1 MENSQSVFLHSW
13 GQVCVKYYK
22 WNVGW
27 TMKSRNRFLV
37 FTLTVV
43 LALCTAVQ
51 TAGSTGTNEKQ
62 TVSSIVQMIPAA
74 VDMKEKDG
82 PGNLYALSAVLMDGD
97 SGRVLY
103 EKEGY
108 TARPNASTTKVMT
121 CILALENGAGD
132 DYVEVSKNAASQPE
146 IKLNLKEGEQYY
158 LEDLLYS
165 LMLKSHNDTAV
176 AIAEHIGG
184 SVEGFARMM
193 NEKAKEIGCT
203 NTHFVTPNGLDSADA
218 GGIHQTT
225 ARDLAL
231 IMSYAIKNKTFLHIT
246 QTRDYSFSDISGK
259 RQFSVHN
266 ANAFLDMT
274 QDAVSGKTGFTG
286 NAGYCY
292 VAACEN
298 EGRTFIISLLGCGW
312 PNNKTY
318 KWKDA
323 MKLLEYGKANFHKET
338 YWQEPKLPEIPVS
351 DGIEEETAEDSK
363 SFVTKNREKLGDAY
377 VTGEIKITDSDKK
390 KQILLKD
397 GEKVTCHLRLEK
409 NLTAP
414 VKKGQQIGQVTFSL
428 GELVLDNYLVTA
440 DRNIVKITY
449 LWCVN
454 KVFHDFFH

>member
-1 MENSQSVFLHSW
+1 M
-13 GQVCVKYYK
+13 
-22 WNVGW
+22 
-27 TMKSRNRFLV
+27 
-37 FTLTVV
+37 
-43 LALCTAVQ
+43 
-51 TAGSTGTNEKQ
+51 
-62 TVSSIVQMIPAA
+62 MIPAA
-74 VDMKEKDG
+74 VDMKETDG

-97 SGRVLY
+97 TGRVLY

-146 IKLNLKEGEQYY
+146 VKLNLKEGEQYY

-266 ANAFLDMT
+266 ANAFLDIT

-312 PNNKTY
+312 PNNKIGR
-318 KWKDA
+318 A
-323 MKLLEYGKANFHKET
+323 
-338 YWQEPKLPEIPVS
+338 S
-351 DGIEEETAEDSK
+351 C
-363 SFVTKNREKLGDAY
+363 RER
-377 VTGEIKITDSDKK
+377 V
-390 KQILLKD
+390 
-397 GEKVTCHLRLEK
+397 
-409 NLTAP
+409 
-414 VKKGQQIGQVTFSL
+414 
-428 GELVLDNYLVTA
+428 
-440 DRNIVKITY
+440 
-449 LWCVN
+449 
-454 KVFHDFFH
+454 

>member
-1 MENSQSVFLHSW
+1 MHSL
-13 GQVCVKYYK
+13 GQVRVKYYK
-22 WNVGW
+22 RNVGW
-27 TMKSRNRFLV
+27 TMKSRYRFFCL
-37 FTLTVV
+37 TLTFV
-43 LALCTAVQ
+43 LVLCTAGQVS
-51 TAGSTGTNEKQ
+51 GSTGTDEKKA
-62 TVSSIVQMIPAA
+62 VSSIVQMIPAA
-74 VDMKEKDG
+74 VDMKETDG

-121 CILALENGAGD
+121 CILALEKGSGD
-132 DYVEVSKNAASQPE
+132 DYVMVSENAASQPE
-146 IKLNLKEGEQYY
+146 VKLNLKEGEQYY

-184 SVEGFARMM
+184 SVEGFAKMM
-193 NEKAKEIGCT
+193 NAKAKEIGCT

-231 IMSYAIKNKTFLHIT
+231 IMSYAVKNKAFLHIT

-274 QDAVSGKTGFTG
+274 PDAISGKTGFTG

-298 EGRTFIISLLGCGW
+298 EERKFIISLLGCGW

-323 MKLLEYGKANFHKET
+323 MKLLEYGKANF
-338 YWQEPKLPEIPVS
+338 QGNLLA
-351 DGIEEETAEDSK
+351 GARDS
-363 SFVTKNREKLGDAY
+363 SYT
-377 VTGEIKITDSDKK
+377 S
-390 KQILLKD
+390 
-397 GEKVTCHLRLEK
+397 
-409 NLTAP
+409 
-414 VKKGQQIGQVTFSL
+414 KGW
-428 GELVLDNYLVTA
+428 D
-440 DRNIVKITY
+440 
-449 LWCVN
+449 
-454 KVFHDFFH
+454 

>member
-1 MENSQSVFLHSW
+1 MKKRERKFL
-13 GQVCVKYYK
+13 C
-22 WNVGW
+22 
-27 TMKSRNRFLV
+27 MLL
-37 FTLTVV
+37 TLTI
-43 LALCTAVQ
+43 LFWYTGIPL
-51 TAGSTGTNEKQ
+51 AGSPLKTGLLESFLGTGEKNE
-62 TVSSIVQMIPAA
+62 SSVVKMIPAV
-74 VDMKEKDG
+74 VDMKEADG
-82 PGNLYALSAVLMDGD
+82 PGSLYALSAVLMDGD

-108 TARPNASTTKVMT
+108 TARPNASTTKVLT
-121 CILALENGAGD
+121 CILALENGVGD
-132 DYVEVSKNAASQPE
+132 DYVMVSKKAALQPE
-146 IKLNLKEGEQYY
+146 VKLGLKEGEQYY

-203 NTHFVTPNGLDSADA
+203 NTHFVTPNGLDGADA

-231 IMSYAIKNKTFLHIT
+231 IMRYAVQNKAYLHIT
-246 QTRDYSFSDISGK
+246 QTKDYSVSDISGK
-259 RQFSVHN
+259 RHFSVHN
-266 ANAFLDMT
+266 ANALLDMT
-274 QDAVSGKTGFTG
+274 PDAVSGKTGFTG

-298 EGRTFIISLLGCGW
+298 EGRSFIISLLGCGW

-318 KWKDA
+318 TWKDT
-323 MKLLEYGKANFHKET
+323 MKLLEYGKANFHKEV
-338 YWQEPKLPEIPVS
+338 YWQEPDIPLISVT
-351 DGIEEETAEDSK
+351 DGIAAANNKDLEREENTQVDK
-363 SFVTKNREKLGDAY
+363 KEKENQEAY
-377 VTGEIKITDSDKK
+377 VNGIIQAPKEEKEKEV
-390 KQILLKD
+390 LLKEN
-397 GEKVTCHLRLEK
+397 EKVSCDLQLETQ
-409 NLTAP
+409 LQAP
-414 VKKGQQIGQVTFSL
+414 VEKGQKIGKVTFSL
-428 GELVLDNYLVTA
+428 GEQVLGEYFVTS